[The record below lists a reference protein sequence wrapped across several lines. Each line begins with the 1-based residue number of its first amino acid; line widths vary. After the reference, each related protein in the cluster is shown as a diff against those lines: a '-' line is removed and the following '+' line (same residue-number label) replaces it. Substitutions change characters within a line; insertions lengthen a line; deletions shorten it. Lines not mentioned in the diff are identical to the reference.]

1 MKSNHSNLFF
11 YNLII
16 ITENKFS
23 YLVTNDI
30 KLVVSKFNKWD
41 ICCKNYYPLT
51 NKRNVLLIS
60 YFCTYTSRYNMILF
74 DIKYF
79 FSYNECLN

>member
-16 ITENKFS
+16 ITDKEFS

-30 KLVVSKFNKWD
+30 KLVVANS
-41 ICCKNYYPLT
+41 I
-51 NKRNVLLIS
+51 
-60 YFCTYTSRYNMILF
+60 
-74 DIKYF
+74 
-79 FSYNECLN
+79 NEIFVAKIITH